1 MQVTQTNV
9 DGLKH
14 AFRIVVPAGDIGAK
28 VEGRLKEVAT
38 RVTISGFRP
47 GKVPMSIVRK
57 RYAASVMGEILEDS
71 VQGGVRSALE
81 QNKLTPAVQPKVE
94 IVSFDEGKDL
104 EFTMEFEA
112 LPEIGEVDFSAV
124 ELVKPVVSVS
134 AAEVEE
140 ALGRIAESRKVHE
153 PIEKVRKARKGD
165 ILEIDFVGRL
175 DGEEF
180 AGGKGEGYDL
190 ELGSDSFIP
199 GFEEQLV
206 GAAPGD
212 KVTVTVTFP
221 AEYHAKDLAGR
232 DAEFEVVVKALKQ
245 SKIPDLSDEFAK
257 SAGFDDLE
265 ALTVAVREQIQSDYA
280 GLARGRMK
288 RELLDRLSEMVSFPV
303 PQSMVEAEF
312 SAIWPEIEAAI
323 KNDALEDDDKGKSED
338 DLKSEYTA
346 IAERRVRLGL
356 LLADTGRRNEV
367 QVTQED
373 LNRAVM
379 KEAMRYPGQERA
391 VFQYFQNNR
400 KAMDQ
405 LSAPIYED
413 KVVDL
418 VLGKIVLVEQ
428 NVTPEELMGSDADSS
443 SESTKKAARKK
454 TTKKSET
461 AEQG

>member
-28 VEGRLKEVAT
+28 VEVRLKEVAT

-81 QNKLTPAVQPKVE
+81 QNELTPAVQPKVE

-112 LPEIGEVDFSAV
+112 LPKIGEVDFSVV
-124 ELVKPVVSVS
+124 ELVKPVVTVS
-134 AAEVEE
+134 DAEVEE

-153 PIEKVRKARKGD
+153 PIEKVRKAQKGD

-206 GAAPGD
+206 GAVPGD
-212 KVTVTVTFP
+212 TVTVTVTFP
-221 AEYHAKDLAGR
+221 TEYHAKDLAGKE
-232 DAEFEVVVKALKQ
+232 AEFEVAVKALKQ
-245 SKIPDLSDEFAK
+245 AKIPDLSDEFAK
-257 SAGFDDLE
+257 SAGFDDLK
-265 ALTVAVREQIQSDYA
+265 ALTVAVREQIQSDYV

-391 VFQYFQNNR
+391 VFQYFQSNR

-428 NVTPEELMGSDADSS
+428 NVTPEELMGSDTDSS
-443 SESTKKAARKK
+443 AESRKGADRKK
-454 TTKKSET
+454 TTKKSGT
-461 AEQG
+461 AE